1 MGYILK
7 DTSSLL
13 NSVITDAGRRAIS
26 RGNFNISYFQVGDSE
41 VCYDCIENADLST
54 LNVLLGQPNAQNKT
68 PLPEKNQMNIK
79 YPIYVDSTKTSTF
92 GIPFS
97 NPIVDEIYNSASP
110 RGFFTGETGSF
121 FHNTTSAYTKSSNW
135 IVDLTSLGSGNTF
148 TATYNSCDTSFSADT
163 TVGDYVAIWMDG
175 DADCNTYTNA
185 FPMLVYRVEAITGN
199 TTGTT
204 SGSTVI
210 VQVDRNLPDLASMSY
225 TGDGRCHF
233 FPSGM
238 TPMYD
243 SNTPLSYLQNQELSF
258 ETNCSTGQDV
268 KIWNMNIPWTE
279 SPAGFTVNDKGYTY
293 FGSTGY
299 TGTKEYLGY
308 NSNTGQTD
316 ISSTFYYNSFSEQIN
331 VSPSDQKS
339 IAIIHYTNNALDNFY
354 GEKLAQKERDSSIA
368 LSADTGAARNFRI
381 DIPWLMWHKSS
392 GGTMGESFFTDPAGY
407 DDLDLFT
414 PYYIQ
419 SVPNSNMNEPGI
431 RYYHIWDTNTNN
443 NGYPNRVGKLFP
455 DLKIAVIDDEE
466 LVAAMNYKSN
476 RNWTLPAPKLGLVT
490 PNTFGNVGF
499 SLDGLMTGSNET
511 LWVTYRFNNDNF
523 TDSLHCNYYTKIQ
536 GLDPD
541 AGCAI
546 GTSSNVIVN
555 FGSEFQYLNSD
566 SSAVTGYSANDL
578 VILAQKVSGDTRPDP
593 ASWVEVT
600 GITEQLSATTVGGFI
615 TSSGLTNTTL
625 QITKEGYEGGSSY
638 VLENY
643 IDLPQTGDTQMNFG
657 NEFFFYGTINT
668 DIEATIY
675 VMNYQVNLG
684 QTQFLDSS
692 NPTWDGNSP
701 YVTEV
706 GLYNSDKDLMII
718 SKVQSPEKR
727 VGVQQYTIKFD
738 F

>member
-1 MGYILK
+1 MGYIIK

-79 YPIYVDSTKTSTF
+79 YPIYVDSSKTSTF

-110 RGFFTGETGSF
+110 RGMFTGTTGSF

-135 IVDLTSLGSGNTF
+135 IVDLTSLSSGNTF
-148 TATYNSCDTSFSADT
+148 TATYNGCDTSFSANT
-163 TVGDYVAIWMDG
+163 TVGDYVSIWMDG
-175 DADCNTYTNA
+175 TADCNTYTNA
-185 FPMLVYRVEAITGN
+185 FPMLVYRVEAITGD

-204 SGSTVI
+204 GSVT
-210 VQVDRNLPDLASMSY
+210 VQVDRNLPDLSSMSY
-225 TGDGRCHF
+225 VGDGRCHF

-316 ISSTFYYNSFSEQIN
+316 TSSTFYYNSFSEKIN
-331 VSPSDQKS
+331 LSPSDQKS

-354 GEKLAQKERDSSIA
+354 GEKLAQKERDSSVA

-407 DDLDLFT
+407 DDLSLFT

-419 SVPNSNMNEPGI
+419 SVANPNMNEPGI

-466 LVAAMNYKSN
+466 LVASLNYKSN
-476 RNWTLPAPKLGLVT
+476 RNWTLPAPKLSGVQ
-490 PNTFGNVGF
+490 PNTFGNVSGGF
-499 SLDGLMTGSNET
+499 EGLLTGSSES
-511 LWVTYRFNNDNF
+511 LYVTYRFNNDSF
-523 TDSLHCNYYTKIQ
+523 TDSLHCNYYTKIT
-536 GLDPD
+536 GED
-541 AGCAI
+541 ACCNNNTADV
-546 GTSSNVIVN
+546 SMR
-555 FGSEFQYLNSD
+555 FGSEFQFLNSD
-566 SSAVTGYSANDL
+566 SSEFTGFSANEL
-578 VILAQKVSGDTRPDP
+578 VVLAQKVTGDTKPDP

-625 QITKEGYEGGSSY
+625 QITKEGYQGGSSY

-692 NPTWDGNSP
+692 NPTWDGNDP

>member
-1 MGYILK
+1 MGYIIK

-13 NSVITDAGRRAIS
+13 NSVVTDAGRRAIS

-41 VCYDCIENADLST
+41 VCYDCIDNADLST

-68 PLPEKNQMNIK
+68 SLPEKNQMNIK
-79 YPIYVDSTKTSTF
+79 YPIYVDSNKTSTF

-97 NPIVDEIYNSASP
+97 NPEVDEIFNSASP
-110 RGFFTGETGSF
+110 RGFFTGTTGSF

-135 IVDLTSLGSGNTF
+135 IVSLTSLNSGKTF
-148 TATYNSCDTSFSADT
+148 TASYDLCDPSYTANT
-163 TVGDYVAIWMDG
+163 AIGDYVAIWMDG
-175 DADCNTYTNA
+175 TADCNTWSNS
-185 FPMLVYRVEAITGN
+185 FPMLVYRVEGITGSTTGN
-199 TTGTT
+199 T
-204 SGSTVI
+204 SITVK
-210 VQVDRNLPDLASMSY
+210 VDRDLPDLSSMSY
-225 TGDGRCHF
+225 AGNGRCHF

-243 SNTPLSYLQNQELSF
+243 SNTPLSYLQAQELSF

-279 SPAGFTVNDKGYTY
+279 SPAGFTVNDKGYNY

-308 NSNTGQTD
+308 NSNSGQTD
-316 ISSTFYYNSFSEQIN
+316 TSSTYYYNSFSEKIN
-331 VSPSDQKS
+331 LSPSDQKA

-354 GEKLAQKERDSSIA
+354 GEKLAQKERDSSVA

-381 DIPWLMWHKSS
+381 DIPWVMWHKSS
-392 GGTMGESFFTDPAGY
+392 GGTMGESFFTDPVGF
-407 DDLDLFT
+407 DDLNLFT
-414 PYYIQ
+414 PYYIK
-419 SVPNSNMNEPGI
+419 SIPNSNMNEPGI
-431 RYYHIWDTNTNN
+431 RYYHIWDTNVNN

-455 DLKIAVIDDEE
+455 DLKIAVIDDDE

-490 PNTFGNVGF
+490 PNTFGNLPF
-499 SLDGLMTGSNET
+499 SLDGLLTGSNET

-523 TDSLHCNYYTKIQ
+523 TESLHCNYYTKIK
-536 GLDPD
+536 GLNPD
-541 AGCAI
+541 DGCAI
-546 GTSSNVIVN
+546 GDSMNVTFN
-555 FGSEFQYLNSD
+555 FGNEFQFLNSD
-566 SSAVTGYSANDL
+566 STQVTGYSANDL
-578 VILAQKVSGDTRPDP
+578 VVLAQKVTGDTRPDP

-600 GITEQLSATTVGGFI
+600 GITEQLSATTIGGFI
-615 TSSGLTNTTL
+615 TSTGLTTTTL

-692 NPTWDGNSP
+692 NPTWTGNAP

-727 VGVQQYTIKFD
+727 LGVQQYNIKFD

>member
-1 MGYILK
+1 MGYIIK
-7 DTSSLL
+7 DTSALI

-26 RGNFNISYFQVGDSE
+26 RGDFNISYFQIGDSE
-41 VCYDCIENADLST
+41 VCYDCIEDANLSS
-54 LNVLLGQPNAQNKT
+54 LNVLLGQPNAQNKS
-68 PLPEKNQMNIK
+68 PLPEKNQMHVK
-79 YPIYVDSTKTSTF
+79 YPIYVDSNKSSTF

-97 NPIVDEIYNSASP
+97 SPQIDQIYNSASP
-110 RGFFTGETGSF
+110 RGFFSGETGSF
-121 FHNTTSAYTKSSNW
+121 YHKDTSSFTKSSNW
-135 IVDLTSLGSGNTF
+135 IVDLSTLNSGKTF
-148 TATYNSCDTSFSADT
+148 QATYNNCNTSYSADT
-163 TVGDYVAIWMDG
+163 VIGDFVSVWMDG
-175 DADCNTYTNA
+175 DADCNTWSNS
-185 FPMLVYRVEAITGN
+185 FPVLLYRVEGITGS
-199 TTGTT
+199 TTGT
-204 SGSTVI
+204 SGTITVE
-210 VQVDRNLPDLASMSY
+210 VDRNLPDLSSMSY

-238 TPMYD
+238 TPVYD

-258 ETNCSTGQDV
+258 ETNCSTGEDV

-279 SPAGFTVNDKGYTY
+279 SPAGFTVNDKGYES

-308 NSNTGQTD
+308 NSDTGQTD
-316 ISSTFYYNSFSEQIN
+316 TSSTYYYNSFSEKIN
-331 VSPSDQKS
+331 LSPSDQKS

-354 GEKLAQKERDSSIA
+354 GEKLAQKERDTSLS

-392 GGTMGESFFTDPAGY
+392 GHTMGESFFTDPDGY
-407 DDLDLFT
+407 DDLNLFN
-414 PYYIQ
+414 PYYIK
-419 SVPNSNMNEPGI
+419 SNINSNMNEPGI

-455 DLKIAVIDDEE
+455 DLKIIVIDDEE
-466 LVAAMNYKSN
+466 LVASLNYKSN
-476 RNWTLPAPKLGLVT
+476 RNWTLPAPKLSGIQ
-490 PNTFGNVGF
+490 PNTFGNVSGGF
-499 SLDGLMTGSNET
+499 EGLLTGSSES
-511 LWVTYRFNNDNF
+511 LYVTYRFNNDSF
-523 TDSLHCNYYTKIQ
+523 TDSLHCNYYTKIT
-536 GLDPD
+536 GED
-541 AGCAI
+541 ACCNNNTADV
-546 GTSSNVIVN
+546 SMR
-555 FGSEFQYLNSD
+555 FGNEFQFLNSD
-566 SSAVTGYSANDL
+566 SSEFTGFSANEL
-578 VILAQKVSGDTRPDP
+578 VVLAQKVTGDTKPDP

-600 GITEQLSATTVGGFI
+600 GITEQLSATTIGGFI
-615 TSSGLTNTTL
+615 TSTGLTTTTL
-625 QITKEGYEGGSSY
+625 QITKSGYDGGSTY
-638 VLENY
+638 VLEDY

-657 NEFFFYGTINT
+657 NEFFFYGTINS

-692 NPTWDGNSP
+692 NPTWTGDAP
-701 YVTEV
+701 YVSEV

>member
-1 MGYILK
+1 MGYIIK

-79 YPIYVDSTKTSTF
+79 YPIYVDSSKTSTF

-110 RGFFTGETGSF
+110 RGFFTGTTGSF

-135 IVDLTSLGSGNTF
+135 IVDLTSLSSGNTF
-148 TATYNSCDTSFSADT
+148 TATYNSCDTSFSANT

-175 DADCNTYTNA
+175 TADCNTYTNA
-185 FPMLVYRVEAITGN
+185 FPMLVYRVEAITGD

-204 SGSTVI
+204 GSVTI
-210 VQVDRNLPDLASMSY
+210 QVDRNLPDLSSMSY
-225 TGDGRCHF
+225 VGDGRCHF

-258 ETNCSTGQDV
+258 ETNCSTGHDV

-316 ISSTFYYNSFSEQIN
+316 TSSTFYYNSFSEQIN
-331 VSPSDQKS
+331 LSPSDQKS

-354 GEKLAQKERDSSIA
+354 GEKLAQKERDSSVA

-407 DDLDLFT
+407 DDLSLFT

-419 SVPNSNMNEPGI
+419 SVANPNMNEPGI

-466 LVAAMNYKSN
+466 LVASLNYKSN
-476 RNWTLPAPKLGLVT
+476 RNWTLPAPKLSGVQ
-490 PNTFGNVGF
+490 PNTFGNVSGGF
-499 SLDGLMTGSNET
+499 EGLLTGSSES
-511 LWVTYRFNNDNF
+511 LYVTYRFNNDSF
-523 TDSLHCNYYTKIQ
+523 TDSLHCNYYTKII
-536 GLDPD
+536 GED
-541 AGCAI
+541 ACCNNNTADV
-546 GTSSNVIVN
+546 SMR
-555 FGSEFQYLNSD
+555 FGSEFQFLNSD
-566 SSAVTGYSANDL
+566 SSEFTGFSANEL
-578 VILAQKVSGDTRPDP
+578 VVLAQKVTGDTKPDP

-625 QITKEGYEGGSSY
+625 QITKEGYQGGSSY

-692 NPTWDGNSP
+692 NPTWDGNDP